1 VANGTCP
8 LAPFPPSASSSA
20 SSSSDDDDEIDNDY
34 ESAFYV
40 RVSFRDGLGIV
51 RIIGELAESQGVSI
65 HSILQ
70 RPITDRMAADTV
82 VTTESCKLSQV
93 EALCE
98 LIGREEFA
106 LCTPVFMPMIPEY

>member
-1 VANGTCP
+1 MRVANGTCH
-8 LAPFPPSASSSA
+8 AVPFPLSGSSV
-20 SSSSDDDDEIDNDY
+20 DEIDNDY
-34 ESAFYV
+34 ESAFYI
-40 RVSFRDGLGIV
+40 RISFQDGLGIV
-51 RIIGELAESQGVSI
+51 RTIGELAESQGVSI

-70 RPITDRMAADTV
+70 QPITDRMAADTV

-106 LCTPVFMPMIPEY
+106 LSTPVFMPMIPEY